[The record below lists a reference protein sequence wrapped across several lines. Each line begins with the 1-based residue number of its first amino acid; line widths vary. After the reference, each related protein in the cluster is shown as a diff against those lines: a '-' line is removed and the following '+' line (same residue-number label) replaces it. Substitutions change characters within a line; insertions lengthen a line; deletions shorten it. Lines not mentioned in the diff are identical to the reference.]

1 MLRTAAAASIVAFAG
16 SATADV
22 VDLIIFEVV
31 ATNDVTGASQTR
43 TYTVDASA
51 GAGDTIE
58 WTLPDQL
65 DFAGIGGVASASVL
79 VTTNGESRG
88 AIGGQ
93 SVVADFSVFASTQN
107 ASFQIN
113 SAAVSFSTIQA
124 ADALGFASAAV
135 TLVDVLNDGAA
146 LTPAAGGGY
155 QALVNGG
162 SVFSSLFPAGSPLS
176 VPSGTGTLD
185 FNADTGAFLPASVDV
200 SSISASWNFSLSG
213 FDSATGTSTFTI
225 IPAPAS
231 AAIFGFGGLAA
242 ARRRR

>member
-1 MLRTAAAASIVAFAG
+1 MMRPAAAVGIAAVAG
-16 SATADV
+16 TATADV
-22 VDLIIFEVV
+22 VDLIIFEVI
-31 ATNDVTGASQTR
+31 ATNDLTGASQTR

-51 GAGDTIE
+51 NAGDTIE

-65 DFAGIGGVASASVL
+65 DFADIGGVASASVM
-79 VTTNGESRG
+79 VTTDGASRG
-88 AIGGQ
+88 ASGAQ

-113 SAAVSFSTIQA
+113 SAVVSFSTIQA
-124 ADALGFASAAV
+124 SDALGFASAAV

-146 LTPAAGGGY
+146 LTPAPGGGY

-162 SVFSSLFPAGSPLS
+162 STFASLFPAGSPLS

-185 FNADTGAFLPASVDV
+185 FNSDTGAFLPAGVDV

-213 FDSATGTSTFTI
+213 FDSATGTSTFTV

-231 AAIFGFGGLAA
+231 AAMLGLGGLAA